1 MQKQKKQFLI
11 LCIVL
16 IAFVAV
22 FFIMKA
28 VTKQQ
33 EEKEAAQAEAEKIT
47 ALTLNTE
54 EITEFTYQYEDTS
67 LTFVKEEDT
76 WYYQEDKTIPIS
88 QTMIETML
96 SNVAEITAEQQ
107 ITATDDISQYGM
119 DTPLSVIALQMGET
133 TVTITVGMQNTIT
146 SQYYMM
152 VSNDDTVYLTDST
165 VYSAFQKSVEDLTE
179 VEEDSETEDATEGE
193 IEE

>member
-28 VTKQQ
+28 VTKHQ

-54 EITEFTYQYEDTS
+54 EITEFTYQYEGTS
-67 LTFVKEEDT
+67 ITFVKEEDT
-76 WYYQEDKTIPIS
+76 WYYQEDKTISIS

-96 SNVAEITAEQQ
+96 SNVAKITAQQQ
-107 ITATDDISQYGM
+107 ITTTDDISQYGM
-119 DTPLSVIALQMGET
+119 DAPLSVIELQMGET

-179 VEEDSETEDATEGE
+179 VEEEETTEEDSETE
-193 IEE
+193 EE

>member
-11 LCIVL
+11 LCIIL

-28 VTKQQ
+28 VTKHQ

-47 ALTLNTE
+47 VLSLNTE
-54 EITEFTYQYEDTS
+54 EITEFTYQYEGTS

-76 WYYQEDKTIPIS
+76 WYYQEDKTISIS

-96 SNVAEITAEQQ
+96 SKVAEITAEQQ
-107 ITATDDISQYGM
+107 ITTTDDISQYGM
-119 DTPLSVIALQMGET
+119 DAPLNVIEIQMGET
-133 TVTITVGMQNTIT
+133 IVTITVGTQNTIT

-179 VEEDSETEDATEGE
+179 VEEEETTE
-193 IEE
+193 EESGTEE